1 MGNTAHASLSL
12 PSINKFPLKGA
23 ESRHSQSVALGVEL
37 VHPVDP
43 ATRVRRRRQG
53 WRVQGV
59 LFEAAVGEIRQRQLY
74 CKERRSTFHLFQI
87 FWMCAYSYPV
97 VTKVPAFDVH
107 TNKIRRS
114 PHDQT
119 ILSWRAA
126 LLRVGPERN

>member
-23 ESRHSQSVALGVEL
+23 ESRHSQSVALSVEL
-37 VHPVDP
+37 VRAVDP
-43 ATRVRRRRQG
+43 ATRVRRQG
-53 WRVQGV
+53 RIVEGV
-59 LFEAAVGEIRQRQLY
+59 LFEAAVGEIGQRQLY

-97 VTKVPAFDVH
+97 VTKVRAFDVH